1 MREQEVPV
9 VLLSK
14 RNVDVYECVCFYCH
28 LCCVFVILTS
38 EVYFGVL
45 DDVGTCEK
53 VKILEI
59 LSNSFH
65 AITKL
70 DQKNKRKYCFKEA
83 FFLSSLGIYVS
94 RFVSRV

>member
-1 MREQEVPV
+1 MHEQEDPV
-9 VLLSK
+9 VMLSK

-38 EVYFGVL
+38 EVCFGVL
-45 DDVGTCEK
+45 ADVGTCEK

-65 AITKL
+65 AITKQ
-70 DQKNKRKYCFKEA
+70 DQKTKGNIVLKKL
-83 FFLSSLGIYVS
+83 FF
-94 RFVSRV
+94 

>member
-1 MREQEVPV
+1 M
-9 VLLSK
+9 K

-28 LCCVFVILTS
+28 LCCLFVILTS
-38 EVYFGVL
+38 EVCFGVL

-65 AITKL
+65 AITKQ
-70 DQKNKRKYCFKEA
+70 DQKTKGNIVLKKLFFKVRLA
-83 FFLSSLGIYVS
+83 FMCPASYLEYDS
-94 RFVSRV
+94 